1 MTTYI
6 RRLGKVSCVE
16 RTRRVIMLVLERLRW
31 VFVYGEPKDGRAAS
45 KLFHV
50 TLFVATV
57 PWLRV
62 SVCQSSCLFTP
73 QDSTVPSQAR
83 SQSSAHGSWLT
94 HINDANVVF

>member
-1 MTTYI
+1 
-6 RRLGKVSCVE
+6 
-16 RTRRVIMLVLERLRW
+16 MLVLERLRW

-73 QDSTVPSQAR
+73 QDSTPSL
-83 SQSSAHGSWLT
+83 SSAHGSWLT